1 MTYSVDQAYAISRPM
16 EQPQFMTPPLV
27 QRLETA
33 LSSVGAYGEVR
44 LVVLKGRVRFIE
56 TMRSE
61 SIGRR
66 AETEEYD
73 E

>member
-1 MTYSVDQAYAISRPM
+1 MTYSADPAYAISRST
-16 EQPQFMTPPLV
+16 EQPQFMTPHLA
-27 QRLETA
+27 QRLEAA
-33 LSSVGAYGEVR
+33 LTSVGAYGEVR

-66 AETEEYD
+66 SDTEEY
-73 E
+73 EE